1 MSLEMAIEAVEAE
14 AVRGQNAKLATLA
27 SPSNLSVTPGP
38 PVSQNGKV
46 RHSLATLW
54 AGFLRHANDGPPD
67 REATPDHGTRSK
79 GRTWLTEVLG
89 RASRAG

>member
-14 AVRGQNAKLATLA
+14 VVHGQNAKLATLA
-27 SPSNLSVTPGP
+27 SSSNLSVTPGP

-46 RHSLATLW
+46 RLSLATLW
-54 AGFLRHANDGPPD
+54 AGFLRQANGSAPG
-67 REATPDHGTRSK
+67 RKATPDHSTDTK

-89 RASRAG
+89 RASGAR